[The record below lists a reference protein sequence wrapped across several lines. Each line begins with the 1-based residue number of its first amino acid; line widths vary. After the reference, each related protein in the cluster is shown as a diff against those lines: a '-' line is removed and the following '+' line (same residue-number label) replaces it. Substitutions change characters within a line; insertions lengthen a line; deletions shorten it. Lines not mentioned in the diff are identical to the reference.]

1 MSSKPEFVTAHRLPK
16 GSVWKVKTE
25 LVGGT
30 RLEGLLDP
38 ANALPRVKISAE
50 AFEALKGL
58 RNRGETIR
66 EVMERLIFAAAK
78 QPNELRAEHR
88 TVLVPAGAV

>member
-30 RLEGLLDP
+30 RLEGLSDP
-38 ANALPRVKISAE
+38 ADTLPRVKLSSE

-58 RNRGETIR
+58 RHRGETIR
-66 EVMERLIFAAAK
+66 EVVERLIFTAAGEA
-78 QPNELRAEHR
+78 HR
-88 TVLVPAGAV
+88 EPR

>member
-16 GSVWKVKTE
+16 GSVWRAKAE

-30 RLEGLLDP
+30 RLEGLAEP
-38 ANALPRVKISAE
+38 AESLPRVRISPE
-50 AFEALKGL
+50 AFQALKGL

-66 EVMERLIFAAAK
+66 EVVERLIFEAASPSA
-78 QPNELRAEHR
+78 
-88 TVLVPAGAV
+88 T

>member
-30 RLEGLLDP
+30 RLEGLSDP
-38 ANALPRVKISAE
+38 ADTLPRVKISSE
-50 AFEALKGL
+50 AFDALKKL
-58 RNRGETIR
+58 RHRGETIR
-66 EVMERLIFAAAK
+66 EAVERLIFTVIE
-78 QPNELRAEHR
+78 ELHNDQSQR
-88 TVLVPAGAV
+88 

>member
-16 GSVWKVKTE
+16 GSVWKVKAE

-30 RLEGLLDP
+30 RLEGLPESPD
-38 ANALPRVKISAE
+38 ALPKVRISPD
-50 AFEALKGL
+50 AFRALKGL

-66 EVMERLIFAAAK
+66 EVIERLISEAARK
-78 QPNELRAEHR
+78 P
-88 TVLVPAGAV
+88 